1 MEENFLLPN
10 ECIICLESNDTNNPI
25 ININYI
31 HKDCNCNSPIHKE
44 CLNKWYTFNK
54 RCPICR
60 NIIYDEENTIESRN
74 VEYCN
79 CIESCLQLYCNNCCC
94 IIILI
99 IFCICIFNT
108 PVIKHLKL

>member
-10 ECIICLESNDTNNPI
+10 ECIICLELNDTNNPI
-25 ININYI
+25 INMNDI
-31 HKDCNCNSPIHKE
+31 HKQCNCNSPVHKE

-54 RCPICR
+54 KCLICR
-60 NIIYDEENTIESRN
+60 NNIYVSDDEEDQHFSHNI
-74 VEYCN
+74 EYCN
-79 CIESCLQLYCNNCCC
+79 CLKFCNNCCC

-108 PVIKHLKL
+108 SVIKHLKL